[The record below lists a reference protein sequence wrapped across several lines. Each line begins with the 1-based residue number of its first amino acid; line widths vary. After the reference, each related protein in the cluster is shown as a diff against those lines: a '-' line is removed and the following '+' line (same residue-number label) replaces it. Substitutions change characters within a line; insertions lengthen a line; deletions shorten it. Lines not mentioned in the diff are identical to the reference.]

1 MKNAKNI
8 FVVLFL
14 CTILPA
20 NGDSLLQATAFPKTF
35 DDLDFVDKY
44 AVLAESYGAFDKVYD
59 ENGKCISGCPY
70 AGMTI
75 EQDKQNTEEATQY
88 FADLVAAAEP
98 EIGTTSVQPDAP
110 ITTPDTPIIPDKP
123 SVPTQSTTSTQP
135 TQMVSRDSLPLRSPV
150 NTGIALSGDFGWRN
164 IENKHYLHN
173 GIDIAI
179 ATGTPVYAVAD
190 GVVKTITT
198 GCTDGNK
205 RCGGGN
211 GNYVLVSHAYGLFT
225 EYKHL
230 SSVSVSKNTSVHAG
244 QLIGYSGNTGYSFG
258 PHLHYDIYLS
268 KNGTPAYIDVLCPC
282 AGSHKTSNYNES
294 LNTINTGYSCA
305 HSALNTPY
313 RFQGNEKKTAWRIA
327 SGHCMKNAGDK
338 LPDEK

>member
-1 MKNAKNI
+1 MMKNTKII
-8 FVVLFL
+8 FIVMFL
-14 CTILPA
+14 CVILPA
-20 NGDSLLQATAFPKTF
+20 YADSLLQATAFPKTF
-35 DDLDFVDKY
+35 NDLDFVDKY
-44 AVLAESYGAFDKVYD
+44 AVLAEGYGAFDTVYD

-70 AGMTI
+70 VGMTI
-75 EQDKQNTEEATQY
+75 EQDKQNTDDATQY
-88 FADLVAAAEP
+88 FADLVA
-98 EIGTTSVQPDAP
+98 Q
-110 ITTPDTPIIPDKP
+110 IPDDTQTP
-123 SVPTQSTTSTQP
+123 SVPMPNNPAVPDNTTPVSPTPSVTPPAQTQP
-135 TQMVSRDSLPLRSPV
+135 STPTRNSLPLRAPV

-211 GNYVLVSHAYGLFT
+211 GNYVLISHAYNLFT

-230 SSVSVSKNTSVHAG
+230 NSVSVSKNASVHAG
-244 QLIGYSGNTGYSFG
+244 QLLGYSGNTGYSFG

-305 HSALNTPY
+305 HSALNTQY
-313 RFQGNEKKTAWRIA
+313 KFQGGEKKTKWRIEA
-327 SGHCMKNAGDK
+327 GHCMVHPSDK